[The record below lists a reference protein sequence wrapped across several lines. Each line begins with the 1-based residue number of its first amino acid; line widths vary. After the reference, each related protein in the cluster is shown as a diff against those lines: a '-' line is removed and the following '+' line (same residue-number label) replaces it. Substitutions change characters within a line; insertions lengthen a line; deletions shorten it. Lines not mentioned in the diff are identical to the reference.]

1 MFSKAIFKQTLSQN
15 WKLWLVFTLVTTAIS
30 VAIINTFDPQ
40 AMRLAMQAFGVD
52 GPPQGMGGG
61 PLGTGTSRFGML
73 TIPDLMA
80 SGFYAMLG
88 LIMPLIYVIV
98 TANAL
103 VASKVDRGS
112 MAYTL
117 STPIT
122 RVKVVA
128 TQAIYL
134 TVALFTMFLT
144 VTVAGLATSQLSHN
158 ALWGAEPV
166 AGAENRGV
174 TEEVYEKYIELR
186 TIHETIDGM
195 AEIMNVTADEIMTN
209 PAMVDGN
216 LEVTQL
222 ISDNFDASFDMVIYR
237 MDEMMPN
244 LIGQSIENP
253 TMLLIMMHGLD
264 HYLVDADMDTM
275 TLGIQAAA
283 TYLEVEPVQLMSNL
297 QLIIDT
303 SGALAAASQATDIEE
318 HALVG
323 FINIQLAESEFE
335 FDQGIYFNLGNYLN
349 LNIGIFLLMFA
360 IGGVSFM
367 FSCIFDLTRN
377 SLALGAGL
385 PIGFFIFNLM
395 ANTSPDFASL
405 RYLSL
410 NSLYNPTNIVSGYEF
425 LPQLVALALIG
436 LALYGVGIVVFK
448 RKDLPL

>member
-15 WKLWLVFTLVTTAIS
+15 WKLWLIFTLVTTAIS

-40 AMRLAMQAFGVD
+40 AMRLAMQAFGAD

-80 SGFYAMLG
+80 NGFYAMLG

-122 RVKVVA
+122 RTKVVT

-144 VTVAGLATSQLSHN
+144 VTIAGLGISQLSHN
-158 ALWGAEPV
+158 ALWGSEPV

-174 TEEVYEKYIELR
+174 TEEVYEKYVELR

-195 AEIMNVTADEIMTN
+195 AEIMHVTADEVMAN
-209 PAMVDGN
+209 PAMIDGN
-216 LEVTQL
+216 LEVAQL
-222 ISDNFDASFDMVIYR
+222 ISDNFGATFEMVVYR
-237 MDEMMPN
+237 LEEMMPN
-244 LIGQSIENP
+244 LVGQSIEDP
-253 TMLLIMMHGLD
+253 TMILIMLHGLD
-264 HYLVDADMDTM
+264 DYLAEADMDTM
-275 TLGIQAAA
+275 TLGVQAAA
-283 TYLEVEPVQLMSNL
+283 EYLELEPIQLMSHL
-297 QLIIDT
+297 QLIID
-303 SGALAAASQATDIEE
+303 SPGALTAASTATEIEE

-323 FINIQLAESEFE
+323 FINIQLAEAEFE
-335 FDQGIYFNLGNYLN
+335 FDQGIYFNLMNYLN

-367 FSCIFDLTRN
+367 FSCIFNLTRN

-395 ANTSPDFASL
+395 ANTSPDFENL
-405 RYLSL
+405 RFFSL
-410 NSLYNPTNIVSGYEF
+410 NTLYNPSQIVGGYEF
-425 LPQLVALALIG
+425 LPQLATLALIG
-436 LALYGVGIVVFK
+436 LALYSTGIVLFK